1 MDLIDDDDFFFVFF
15 SGLLSEIF
23 QKQIKICFFLTR
35 NMSSRTI
42 EKIRINFWRYT
53 KKKKNFHA
61 DVQIEEIR
69 FLLKETLSVNAKGSL
84 MCNV

>member
-1 MDLIDDDDFFFVFF
+1 MMMIFFVFF

-42 EKIRINFWRYT
+42 EKLRINFLAVHQ
-53 KKKKNFHA
+53 KKNFHA